1 MLNLSTHLHLLTQTV
16 IQGGHMSPKT
26 SHVETNGSAQL
37 YTGILVLQPRAS
49 DFEFLVLLVLQSNV

>member
-1 MLNLSTHLHLLTQTV
+1 
-16 IQGGHMSPKT
+16 MSPKT